1 MSPGP
6 MSATCSVVLTAPPYS
21 LLTYALPPGF
31 RPEDFPR
38 GLRLL
43 VPVAGTLRVGVVWE
57 AGAAPPAGV
66 TLRPALWPLE
76 RQPFGDAAYL
86 ELVENLASRHLAAPG
101 RILGL
106 VLPKG
111 LRTSRLVF
119 EVDEAG
125 LPRRLTALALSRLSP
140 EARLA
145 LVDPWRR
152 GAMRCRLAEDASDPL
167 CALAV
172 DPPWPVRP
180 GAARQIALLDLL
192 CDLGPT
198 PLSDVKKRLGQGALP
213 LLRRL
218 SALGLVR
225 LDTGGSETVA
235 AACAVREETPGSLAG
250 ADAAGTPPLTAEQAA
265 ALQALA
271 PVLDAP
277 DGAARLVF
285 GVTGSGKTRLYMELA
300 ARALALG
307 RRVLLLAPEVAL
319 AVKLHRAATL
329 AFPGERP
336 LLCHGYQPPAARE
349 AAFRRAAGDDAP
361 RVVAGTRSALLLPL
375 RDIGLIVLDEEHD
388 GAFKQEDRLPYQAK
402 EIAFFRARQ
411 SGALLVLGSATPDV
425 KTFYAAREGHVPM
438 VRLQNRIGGG
448 GMPAIELVDM
458 RGAAKLTS
466 VAGSRETGDRTG
478 ILTDRAAEALSR
490 TVAAGDQAMILINR
504 RGYAPLLFCLDC
516 ETPVRCPAC
525 ELSFTYHKDRERL
538 VCHYCGASRPHPSP
552 CPGCGGASFLPM
564 GVGSEL
570 LEEQLAGVLPAGTAV
585 ARLDRDVA
593 RRPERAEAILADFA
607 SGRAQVLVG
616 TQMLSKGHHFPD
628 VTLVVAA
635 DADLGRSLP
644 DYRASERTFQLLTQV
659 AGRAGRGSRPGRV
672 LIQTRTPGDPFF
684 THVLTGDFEGFFEL
698 ELSRRRRLC
707 YPPFTRL
714 GLARLS
720 FPREFEEGFGCV
732 AAAGEAMRRTAAP
745 LGVRVLGPAPAP
757 LALVAGRRRFHCL
770 LKAPDWPAVRQVFAA
785 ARQALSG
792 ATRVRLVLDLDPVD
806 ML

>member
-1 MSPGP
+1 
-6 MSATCSVVLTAPPYS
+6 MSATCSVFLTAPPYS

-31 RPEDFPR
+31 GPEDVPL

-43 VPVAGTLRVGVVWE
+43 VPVAGTLRVGLVWE
-57 AGAAPPAGV
+57 VGAPPPPGV

-76 RQPFGDAAYL
+76 RKPLCDAAYL
-86 ELVENLASRHLAAPG
+86 ELVGNLASRHLATPG
-101 RILGL
+101 RILASL
-106 VLPKG
+106 LPRG
-111 LRTSRLVF
+111 LRTARMVF
-119 EVDEAG
+119 EVAEAG
-125 LPRRLTALALSRLSP
+125 LPRRLTALSL
-140 EARLA
+140 ARLA
-145 LVDPWRR
+145 PSAREALVGPWRR
-152 GAMRCRLAEDASDPL
+152 GEMRCRLAEDAADPL

-180 GAARQIALLDLL
+180 GAARQTALLDLL
-192 CDLGPT
+192 CDQGPM
-198 PLSDVKKRLGQGALP
+198 PLSDLKKRLGDSTLSI
-213 LLRRL
+213 LRRL
-218 SALGLVR
+218 VSLGLVR
-225 LDTGGSETVA
+225 LDAGEPA
-235 AACAVREETPGSLAG
+235 AEAVLAVGEEGAGPGL
-250 ADAAGTPPLTAEQAA
+250 AAGPPLTPEQEA
-265 ALQALA
+265 ALAALA
-271 PVLDAP
+271 PVLGVP

-300 ARALALG
+300 AHALARG

-319 AVKLHRAATL
+319 AAKLHRAAVR
-329 AFPGERP
+329 AFPGHDP
-336 LLCHGYQPPAARE
+336 LLYHGYQPPAARE

-361 RVVAGTRSALLLPL
+361 LLVAGTRSALLLPL

-402 EIAFFRARQ
+402 EVAFFRARQ
-411 SGALLVLGSATPDV
+411 AGALLVLGSATPDV
-425 KTFYAAREGHVPM
+425 KTFHAAREGHVPM
-438 VRLQNRIGGG
+438 VRLPHRIGGKA
-448 GMPAIELVDM
+448 MPDIELVDM

-466 VAGSRETGDRTG
+466 VAGGRETGDRTG
-478 ILTDRAAEALSR
+478 VLTDRAAEELAR

-525 ELSFTYHKDRERL
+525 ELSLTYHKDRERL
-538 VCHYCGASRPHPSP
+538 VCHYCGQSRPHPSP
-552 CPGCGGASFLPM
+552 CPTCGGATFLPM

-570 LEEQLAGVLPAGTAV
+570 LEEQLSGVLPAGTAV

-593 RRPERAEAILADFA
+593 RRPERAEAILRDFA
-607 SGRAQVLVG
+607 SGKARVLVG

-635 DADLGRSLP
+635 DADLGRNLP
-644 DYRASERTFQLLTQV
+644 DYRAAERTFQLLTQV
-659 AGRAGRGSRPGRV
+659 AGRAGRGTRPGRV

-684 THVLTGDFEGFFEL
+684 THVLRGDFEGFFEQ

-720 FPREFEEGFGCV
+720 FPREFEEGFGLV
-732 AAAGEAMRRTAAP
+732 AAAGEAMRRAAAP

-757 LALVAGRRRFHCL
+757 LALVAGRRRFLSL
-770 LKAPDWPAVRQVFAA
+770 LKSPDWPSVRQVFAA
-785 ARQALSG
+785 ARQALAG
-792 ATRVRLVLDLDPVD
+792 ATKVRLSLDLDPVD

>member
-1 MSPGP
+1 MI
-6 MSATCSVVLTAPPYS
+6 ATCSVALTAPPYS
-21 LLTYALPPGF
+21 ILTYALPPGF
-31 RPEDFPR
+31 SPQDFPR

-57 AGAAPPAGV
+57 TGAPPPDGV

-76 RQPFGDAAYL
+76 RLPLGDADYL
-86 ELVENLASRHLAAPG
+86 ELVGNLASRHLATPG
-101 RILGL
+101 RILASL
-106 VLPKG
+106 LPKG
-111 LRTSRLVF
+111 LRTSRMVF

-125 LPRRLTALALSRLSP
+125 LPKRLTALALSRLAP
-140 EARLA
+140 EARAA
-145 LVDPWRR
+145 LVGPWGR
-152 GAMRCRLAEDASDPL
+152 GGMRCRLAEDASDPL
-167 CALAV
+167 CALAA

-192 CDLGPT
+192 CDQGPM
-198 PLSDVKKRLGQGALP
+198 PLSDLKKRLGEGTLAI
-213 LLRRL
+213 LRRL
-218 SALGLVR
+218 SSLGLVR
-225 LDTGGSETVA
+225 LDAGGSGVEGSGGVA
-235 AACAVREETPGSLAG
+235 CPVVREAPGSGIASQ
-250 ADAAGTPPLTAEQAA
+250 PPLTAEQVV
-265 ALQALA
+265 ALEALS
-271 PVLDAP
+271 PVLAAP

-300 ARALALG
+300 AQALAKG

-319 AVKLHRAATL
+319 AAKLHRAAVQ
-329 AFPGERP
+329 AFPERNP
-336 LLCHGYQPPAARE
+336 MLYHGYQPPPVRE

-361 RVVAGTRSALLLPL
+361 LVVAGTRSALLLPL
-375 RDIGLIVLDEEHD
+375 RGIGLIVLDEEHD

-402 EIAFFRARQ
+402 EVAFFRAKQ

-425 KTFYAAREGHVPM
+425 KTFQAAREGHVPM
-438 VRLQNRIGGG
+438 VRLPTRVGGG

-458 RGAAKLTS
+458 RGVAKLTS
-466 VAGSRETGDRTG
+466 VAGNRETGDRSG
-478 ILTDRAAEALSR
+478 VLTDRAAEELAR

-525 ELSFTYHKDRERL
+525 ELSLTYHKDRERL
-538 VCHYCGASRPHPSP
+538 VCHYCGYSRPHPSP
-552 CPGCGGASFLPM
+552 CPGCGGARFLPI

-570 LEEQLAGVLPAGTAV
+570 LEEQLSGVLPAGTVV

-593 RRPERAEAILADFA
+593 RRPERAEAILQDFA
-607 SGRAQVLVG
+607 SGQARVLVG

-628 VTLVVAA
+628 VTLVIAA
-635 DADLGRSLP
+635 DADLGRNLP

-659 AGRAGRGSRPGRV
+659 AGRAGRGERPGRV

-684 THVLTGDFEGFFEL
+684 THVIAGDFEGFFEL
-698 ELSRRRRLC
+698 ELSRRKRLC

-720 FPREFEEGFGCV
+720 FPREFEEGFGVV
-732 AAAGEAMRRTAAP
+732 AALGEAMRRAAGP

-770 LKAPDWPAVRQVFAA
+770 FKSPDWPSVRQVFAA
-785 ARQALSG
+785 ARQTLAGS
-792 ATRVRLVLDLDPVD
+792 TKVRLVLDLDPVD